1 MRSAPRRRTRGS
13 FPVASTTVEASA
25 SGAIGPPSTA
35 SAASPESSASAAC
48 TVSAF
53 GCPEWFALVW
63 ASGQPIRRKT
73 ARTSGWSGT
82 RNPVVPPSCLG
93 AMIVIGPGQCRAAS
107 CSGALRDA
115 RRTRQASANPPRTSR
130 AASKHR
136 DPSGRKC
143 AAGRPRHRRG
153 RPVRRRSRSA
163 AGPRRGPGERFEN
176 GVRRSIDAG
185 FGQFQHTGHP
195 IRPPR
200 PAGRA
205 PSAAPARRGSSR

>member
-1 MRSAPRRRTRGS
+1 MRDPKKTEKLQMRSAPRRRTRGS

-82 RNPVVPPSCLG
+82 RNRDRSGTVPRGQLFRQPFETHAVPGKHPPIRHEPAERLRSIAILQVVNALPG
-93 AMIVIGPGQCRAAS
+93 GRVIGAADQS
-107 CSGALRDA
+107 VDGLGRQQDHGA
-115 RRTRQASANPPRTSR
+115 
-130 AASKHR
+130 
-136 DPSGRKC
+136 
-143 AAGRPRHRRG
+143 
-153 RPVRRRSRSA
+153 
-163 AGPRRGPGERFEN
+163 GPGERFEN

>member
-1 MRSAPRRRTRGS
+1 MRDPKKTEKLQMRSAPRRRTRGS

-93 AMIVIGPGQCRAAS
+93 AMIVIGPGQCRTILQVVNALPGGRVIGAADQS
-107 CSGALRDA
+107 VDGLGRQQDHGA
-115 RRTRQASANPPRTSR
+115 
-130 AASKHR
+130 
-136 DPSGRKC
+136 
-143 AAGRPRHRRG
+143 
-153 RPVRRRSRSA
+153 
-163 AGPRRGPGERFEN
+163 GPGERFEN

-195 IRPPR
+195 TRPPR

-205 PSAAPARRGSSR
+205 PSAAPARRGSSI